1 MQTEVEFVLPRG
13 YVDTTGRIHRNGRMR
28 MATAMD
34 EISAMSDPRVQEN
47 LAYLPMILLSNVVV
61 ALGDLPNVTPQV
73 IGGVFASDL
82 VYLEDL
88 YQRLN
93 SSMPIVLGAICPHCG
108 MQIQL
113 QVAPLATAE
122 QP

>member
-1 MQTEVEFVLPRG
+1 MQTEVEFVLPNG

-47 LAYLPMILLSNVVV
+47 PAYLPVILLSNVVV
-61 ALGDLPNVTPQV
+61 ALGDLPSVTPQV
-73 IGGVFASDL
+73 IGGIFASDL

-93 SSMPIVLGAICPHCG
+93 SSKPIVLGTICPHCG
-108 MQIQL
+108 MQIQI
-113 QVAPLATAE
+113 QVAPLAPAE

>member
-1 MQTEVEFVLPRG
+1 MQTEVEFVLPNG

-34 EISAMSDPRVQEN
+34 EVSAMSDPRVQEN
-47 LAYLPMILLSNVVV
+47 PAYLPVILLSNVVV
-61 ALGDLPNVTPQV
+61 ALGDLPSVTPQV
-73 IGGVFASDL
+73 IGGIFASDL

-93 SSMPIVLGAICPHCG
+93 SSKPLVLGAICPHCG
-108 MQIQL
+108 MQIQI
-113 QVAPLATAE
+113 QVAPLAPAE

>member
-1 MQTEVEFVLPRG
+1 MQTEVEFVLPNG

-34 EISAMSDPRVQEN
+34 EVSAMSDPRVQEN
-47 LAYLPMILLSNVVV
+47 LAYLPVILLSNVVV
-61 ALGDLPNVTPQV
+61 ALGDLPSVTPQV
-73 IGGVFASDL
+73 IGGIFASDL

-93 SSMPIVLGAICPHCG
+93 SSKPLVLGAICPHCG
-108 MQIQL
+108 MQIQI
-113 QVAPLATAE
+113 QVAPLAPAE